1 MWDIKNLSL
10 SLDGDTAVNRTT
22 SIILQQA
29 AEKFPVARWELTEN
43 NAKTYV
49 INYAWSVDKENWT
62 TLLAVIGQ
70 VNGNTST
77 NDLSTQTGQPFG
89 APYLRITIT
98 SSANLAAGETASLA
112 LTTASWV
119 HPIHGGV
126 TKA

>member
-1 MWDIKNLSL
+1 MWDIKNLTL
-10 SLDGDTAVNRTT
+10 TLDGDTTVNRSTNV
-22 SIILQQA
+22 ILQQV
-29 AEKFPVARWELTEN
+29 AEKFPVARWELTED

-49 INYAWSVDKENWT
+49 VNYAWSVDNENWT
-62 TLLAVIGQ
+62 TLLNATGQ
-70 VNGNTST
+70 TNGGTST
-77 NDLSTQTGQPFG
+77 DDLSTQSSQPSG

-98 SSANLAAGETASLA
+98 SSANLGAGETASLA